1 VDPATSTPATVAFT
15 ELGRS
20 ISTSPHFLFVAVD
33 LTDEAQGDVQ
43 ASLSSITDV
52 GIADGAVGTEPDRF
66 PLLLSGAS
74 VPLPVELTSFEA
86 VRQEKGVVL
95 TWSTASEAENA
106 GFYVQ
111 RQVDDRPY
119 RDLGFVDGAGTTA
132 EAQSYR
138 FADDALP
145 FDADSLRYRLRQ
157 VDTDGTVEMS
167 RPVSV
172 NRPSASFR
180 VRTPF
185 PNPVRD
191 RLRVR
196 LIVPERG
203 DVSIEVF
210 DVLGRSV
217 ASKRLSDARGRL
229 ETTLNV
235 APLPSGTYF
244 LRVGLGDRHES
255 HTVTVVK

>member
-1 VDPATSTPATVAFT
+1 M
-15 ELGRS
+15 
-20 ISTSPHFLFVAVD
+20 
-33 LTDEAQGDVQ
+33 
-43 ASLSSITDV
+43 
-52 GIADGAVGTEPDRF
+52 
-66 PLLLSGAS
+66 S

-86 VRQEKGVVL
+86 VRQEKGIAL
-95 TWSTASEAENA
+95 TWSTASEVENA

-119 RDLGFVDGAGTTA
+119 RDVGFVDGAGTTA

-180 VRTPF
+180 VHTPF